1 MKDDP
6 WIWNFPMLGWHT
18 PSTSLVLFL
27 EPMIGYAYVNRG
39 PVRSIIGE
47 LGHGYCMDD
56 FKPYH
61 VSPTKLTQIIL
72 ETVK

>member
-1 MKDDP
+1 MM
-6 WIWNFPMLGWHT
+6 IWNFPMLGLHI
-18 PSTSLVLFL
+18 PSQSLVLFL

-39 PVRSIIGE
+39 LVQSSLGE

-56 FKPYH
+56 FKPYY
-61 VSPTKLTQIIL
+61 VNTTKLTQIIL